1 MKKQSLIK
9 GSLILG
15 IAGILTRF
23 LGIFFRWPLFM
34 LIGDEGVG
42 YYQMVYPLYM
52 FFIAMASGI
61 PIAMSKMI
69 SESNAI
75 NDIKTSFQVVKES
88 AILTI
93 FIGTGTSLILFFF
106 SKQIINFLNWD
117 YKAYYSLIGISFAP
131 MIISFV
137 TVLRGFFQGF
147 QNMTPSA
154 ISQILEQIGR
164 VVFGV
169 GLSYI
174 LLEKGIE
181 FSAGAASFGATAGGI
196 LAGLFLYFQY
206 RKTKKSF
213 KIIKVKSN
221 PDILTKILKI
231 SIPISLGAT
240 VGTIMSLI
248 DSILVPQKLLQAG
261 FNKTQSTILYAQL
274 TGKASVIVNIPLTLS
289 IALCTSLIP
298 IIAESYVLKRREEI
312 KSKVNLSI
320 KMSAVIAVPCM
331 FGLFF
336 MAEPIMRF
344 ILPGRSEGGNILK
357 YLSLS
362 IPFII
367 ITQTTTSI
375 LQSVGSY
382 IIPIIN
388 LLIGCIFKII
398 LTIVLVPIS
407 YINIY
412 GAVIASVSAYV
423 IVAILNVIAMKK
435 KLGLKLNP
443 YDNFVKPSY
452 ASIFMIIGVLLSYS
466 YLFKN
471 TSSNGV
477 SCLLSILLG
486 VIIYIMGIIILKIF
500 NIKNDKKIIKRAK
513 KPLKKT

>member
-15 IAGILTRF
+15 IAGMLTRF

-93 FIGTGTSLILFFF
+93 FIGTGTSLILFLF

-320 KMSAVIAVPCM
+320 KMSAVIAIPCM

-388 LLIGCIFKII
+388 LLIGCILKII